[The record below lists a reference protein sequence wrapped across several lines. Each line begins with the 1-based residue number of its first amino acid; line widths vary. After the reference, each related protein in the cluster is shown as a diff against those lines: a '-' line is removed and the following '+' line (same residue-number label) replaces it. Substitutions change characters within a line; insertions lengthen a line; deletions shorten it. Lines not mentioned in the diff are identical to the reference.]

1 MAVIK
6 MNFEAEIADEVMKG
20 LLEALG
26 KAEKPLRE
34 IQVEVSNVNGRIS
47 VKMVPLEESL
57 K

>member
-6 MNFEAEIADEVMKG
+6 LNFESEISDEVMKG

-26 KAEKPLRE
+26 KAEKPLKE
-34 IQVEVSNVNGRIS
+34 IQVEISNVNGRIS
-47 VKMVPLEESL
+47 VKMVPLEEES